1 MQVRSFPKL
10 TCTPA
15 RVTQIIV
22 TLVLCS
28 TVVKASPTLSVGTPQ
43 SGALLHPMSLD
54 SSKYVNTRSGR
65 NFGTQTL
72 VDVIEQAMIHVNRSH
87 PETPRLYI
95 GDLSDQDGGH
105 LGRHVSHQSGRD
117 ADISYFRDG
126 PLHKE
131 DRLVSTKPEEM
142 DLYRTWTLFAFLLDR
157 SEVQAIYSDTAL
169 IKSLHEHARAIGH
182 SEVDLARWF
191 GPKVGD
197 PYSGSKLRHTKGHT
211 THFHLRVRGGHE
223 HRSWTDM
230 KGQLSTSRWQAL
242 KTGTLKDK
250 PVIAKVPLSEAAAK
264 TQVTARRLSV
274 PRFSSKRRRSPAA
287 NQARARAHRAR
298 LRARLR
304 AAQARAKRRIETGRV
319 PVRDESEA
327 TTDSREQDLNNP
339 STPAAK
345 ADDRLTRQRLPPSKT
360 TYDVPLLLRGN
371 GA

>member
-1 MQVRSFPKL
+1 
-10 TCTPA
+10 
-15 RVTQIIV
+15 
-22 TLVLCS
+22 
-28 TVVKASPTLSVGTPQ
+28 
-43 SGALLHPMSLD
+43 
-54 SSKYVNTRSGR
+54 
-65 NFGTQTL
+65 
-72 VDVIEQAMIHVNRSH
+72 
-87 PETPRLYI
+87 
-95 GDLSDQDGGH
+95 
-105 LGRHVSHQSGRD
+105 
-117 ADISYFRDG
+117 
-126 PLHKE
+126 
-131 DRLVSTKPEEM
+131 
-142 DLYRTWTLFAFLLDR
+142 LLDR
-157 SEVQAIYSDTAL
+157 SEVQAIYSDTTL
-169 IKSLHEHARAIGH
+169 IKALHEHARSIGH

-230 KGQLSTSRWQAL
+230 KGQLDAGRWQAL

-250 PVIAKVPLSEAAAK
+250 PAPAKVALSEDAAK
-264 TQVTARRLSV
+264 TQITARRLSS

-327 TTDSREQDLNNP
+327 TTESRAQELDAP
-339 STPAAK
+339 SAPGTKP
-345 ADDRLTRQRLPPSKT
+345 DDRLSREGPPPSKA
-360 TYDVPLLLRGN
+360 TYDIPLILRGN